1 MPERSR
7 GKVKMLDPRAVAIVP
22 ITVALSIWTSLA
34 MGQTLTWTDIDC
46 SQSDILL
53 SRYTK
58 CQLQAATAGNEGR
71 GEFQSQNATYR
82 SADEFVYVFL
92 QKPQIAFASAS
103 IKVTPESRETYL
115 SRPSTEAARTG
126 TNFSSTIRL
135 SGGHV
140 KTFSLPP
147 DWKCFSFVKDAP
159 YLGDGVAY
167 FLVGYS
173 CGKAPSSQTDSA
185 MTAFLQKLSV
195 K

>member
-1 MPERSR
+1 
-7 GKVKMLDPRAVAIVP
+7 MLDPRGIAIAAVA
-22 ITVALSIWTSLA
+22 VALSIWTSLA
-34 MGQTLTWTDIDC
+34 AAQTLAWTDIDC
-46 SQSDILL
+46 SQSDIVL

-71 GEFQSQNATYR
+71 GEFQSQNATFR
-82 SADEFVYVFL
+82 SADEYVYVFL
-92 QKPQIAFASAS
+92 QKPRIAFGNAS
-103 IKVTPESRETYL
+103 IKTTPEGRETYL

-126 TNFSSTIRL
+126 TNFSGTIRL

-147 DWKCFSFVKDAP
+147 DWKCFSFAKDAP
-159 YLGDGVAY
+159 YRGDGFAY

-173 CGKAPSSQTDSA
+173 CGKPPSWQTDSA
-185 MTAFLQKLSV
+185 MTAFLQKVSV